1 MNPYVSKMG
10 RGGVGRRMARRAR
23 VEIVPLIDVMFL
35 LVAFFMVVSISM
47 VLQKGIVVDL
57 APAESADASLA
68 DDTLIVVSV
77 DAAGGLFL
85 NKDAIDAEALG
96 RLLLEKAQ
104 ENKDTAVV
112 LNADKNARHKDVV
125 TALDIIRK
133 STLHN
138 VTFSVEPTE

>member
-68 DDTLIVVSV
+68 DDTLVVVSV

-85 NKDAIDAEALG
+85 NKDPIDAEALG
-96 RLLLEKAQ
+96 MLLHEKAQ
-104 ENKDTAVV
+104 ENKETAVV

-125 TALDIIRK
+125 AALDIIRK